1 MDAAESMKPFVASFL
16 ASAPVDVRG
25 RDVGCWELGD
35 EPEVVDARLERVK
48 AGYQRASAGLLW
60 LLDAHGEDPPR
71 CGDLRVLR
79 DAQGQAQAVV
89 EVLESQVVPFGQVDE
104 HFAVD
109 VGEGDLSLTY
119 WRRSHGQVFERQ
131 CRSLGYH
138 PSDTMPVVCLRFRL
152 VYPRLLGA

>member
-1 MDAAESMKPFVASFL
+1 MDAAESVEPFVASFL
-16 ASAPVDVRG
+16 ASAPVDVSG
-25 RDVGCWELGD
+25 RDVGDWDLGD
-35 EPEVVDARLERVK
+35 EPEVVGARLERVK

-60 LLDAHGEDPPR
+60 LLEARGEDPPR
-71 CGDLRVLR
+71 CGDLCVLR
-79 DAQGQAQAVV
+79 NAEGQAQAVV

-109 VGEGDLSLTY
+109 MGEGDLSLAQ